1 MMTWRCELAS
11 KRELVSSIKWLG
23 MMHGTAS
30 ISTVDGTWK
39 TDHSHKDW
47 AWRVVVSDA
56 EGVDN
61 PMTVYGQKP
70 RFDSIVEFLDWYS
83 S

>member
-56 EGVDN
+56 EE
-61 PMTVYGQKP
+61 TGQV
-70 RFDSIVEFLDWYS
+70 REDVALNCGEEI
-83 S
+83 